1 MFILFKTG
9 MRISEFTGLTVH
21 DLDMENRTI
30 NIDHQL
36 QKTGT
41 LVYIDT
47 TKTYAGT
54 RVIPMQD
61 DVYEAFERILAR
73 RPKMKVAS
81 GSGSYAGRNE
91 SDYDYNLRKRQQD
104 ENVNRILEKIKR
116 GGYDSLTNEEKH
128 ELFKAGQR
136 K

>member
-1 MFILFKTG
+1 MYILFKTG

-73 RPKMKVAS
+73 RPKLKVEPMIDGYSGWDIRISAS
-81 GSGSYAGRNE
+81 LSTPI
-91 SDYDYNLRKRQQD
+91 
-104 ENVNRILEKIKR
+104 RI
-116 GGYDSLTNEEKH
+116 
-128 ELFKAGQR
+128 
-136 K
+136 